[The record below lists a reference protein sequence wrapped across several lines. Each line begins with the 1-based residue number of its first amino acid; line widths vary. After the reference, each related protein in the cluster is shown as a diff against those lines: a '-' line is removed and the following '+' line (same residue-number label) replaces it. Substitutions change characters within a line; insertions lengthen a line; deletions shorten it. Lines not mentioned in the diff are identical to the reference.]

1 LVPALDG
8 APEMGASHV
17 GSKLDDLGRQFWRYV
32 LRTDRLGRHDRRK
45 RSEGTA
51 AAAGLA
57 APGEADV
64 IACSLDSDY
73 RADTL
78 DLADLS
84 DGPYGFTTNPGF
96 PIVYMAVLSEVAAPA
111 DDATEEALDD
121 EHDA

>member
-1 LVPALDG
+1 MSDRSWTISGVNSGDTFFEQIVSVDTIAESEVKELLRRL
-8 APEMGASHV
+8 AS
-17 GSKLDDLGRQFWRYV
+17 
-32 LRTDRLGRHDRRK
+32 RH
-45 RSEGTA
+45 
-51 AAAGLA
+51 L
-57 APGEADV
+57 GEADV